1 MARALRGGRRALLA
15 AALVAAGA
23 AACDEFGTGVG
34 EIGYIAFDGVPWP
47 SLVAGDTMRDS
58 LGVATPLRASAYDA
72 AGRLIP
78 DAAFTYLLLDTGA
91 VIDADGTLRATTRR
105 DGTLRVVASL
115 NGLQTADQLIR
126 VTRRPDSA
134 FAAAGASQT
143 LRWVLP
149 DGSANTSTDLRLALV
164 SGDSI
169 GVPPGVGGWIVRW
182 RTVHDGDTFAPG
194 DTSLAVLQGTG
205 GARGAVDTTTA
216 EGTATRR
223 LRVFAGR
230 IPAPVDSFIVLAEV
244 RRWGAP
250 VPGSPVRFVVNIA
263 PTTTP

>member
-1 MARALRGGRRALLA
+1 MARALRGGRRAFLA
-15 AALVAAGA
+15 AALAAA
-23 AACDEFGTGVG
+23 AATACDEFGTGVG
-34 EIGYIAFDGVPWP
+34 EVGYIAFDGIAWP
-47 SLVAGDTMRDS
+47 AVIAGDTLRDS

-78 DAAFTYLLLDTGA
+78 DAPFTYLLLDTGA
-91 VIDADGTLRATTRR
+91 AIDADGMLRATTRR
-105 DGTLRVVASL
+105 DGTVRVVASL
-115 NGLQTADQLIR
+115 DGLQTSDRLIR

-134 FAAAGASQT
+134 FAAAGATQT

-149 DGSANTSTDLRLALV
+149 DGSANTSADLRLALV
-164 SGDSI
+164 SGDSV

-182 RTVHDGDTFAPG
+182 RTVHDGDTLAPG
-194 DTSLAVLQGTG
+194 DTTLAVLQNAS
-205 GARGAVDTTTA
+205 GARGVVDTTTA

-230 IPAPVDSFIVLAEV
+230 LPAPVDSFIVLAEV